1 MPYSFGE
8 VMGKVKK
15 NFELQKKVMRLISNV
30 GRDTPCRV
38 LFKTLNIFPLPC
50 VYIMEIVHYIKMNIG
65 KLEQNSLRIIIIHI
79 IDQIFNPSSVGI
91 IFLKKKK

>member
-8 VMGKVKK
+8 AMGKVKIL
-15 NFELQKKVMRLISNV
+15 NYKKSYELISNV

-50 VYIMEIVHYIKMNIG
+50 LYIMEIVHYIKMNIG
-65 KLEQNSLRIIIIHI
+65 K
-79 IDQIFNPSSVGI
+79 
-91 IFLKKKK
+91 